1 MKSARLL
8 VTLAAGSLIVGGAHT
23 ASAQAKKA
31 AAAKHETQAALKAE
45 ARITEAEARTTALAE
60 VPNGKIQ
67 AHELE
72 REKGTL
78 LYSFDIKVPG
88 KAGIEEVQVDA
99 MTGKMISHEHE
110 TPAMEKK
117 EAAAEAKERASAKK
131 KAAAKP

>member
-1 MKSARLL
+1 MKSALL
-8 VTLAAGSLIVGGAHT
+8 FVTIATGSLIVGGAHT
-23 ASAQAKKA
+23 ASAQAKKSP
-31 AAAKHETQAALKAE
+31 AAKHETQAALKAE
-45 ARITEAEARTTALAE
+45 AKITEADARATALAE

-67 AHELE
+67 SHELE
-72 REKGTL
+72 RERGAL

-99 MTGKMISHEHE
+99 ISGKIISHEHE

-131 KAAAKP
+131 KSPAKP